1 MTSVERAPILLH
13 GATGF
18 TGRLVASELLRR
30 GIPFAVS
37 GRDAAKLQRVA
48 DDYGSREVCVVALD
62 DPASVRA
69 AVAGRMLVAACAG
82 PFSQVGM
89 PVARACAEGGV
100 HYVDTTGEQP
110 FVARLHRELG
120 AIAGESGAC
129 LAPAMAYEIAPSDWA
144 AHLAAEA
151 VGGAPDELAMVYVPS
166 VVASG
171 AGGLRAMTSL
181 GTRKSAIAAMGST
194 DAWQWLDGKLA
205 REPSAEIIR
214 TFTTVGP
221 HARTVSA
228 MSFCSPEAFVT
239 PPHTGA
245 RTLRTFFATDAVT
258 AQLAHLTRHLAPVLA
273 RRIGPKL
280 EALLTAGG
288 AGPEGEA
295 RTAAFLVHAEAIRGR
310 RVARVTLCGADPYG
324 FTARAI
330 AHAAG
335 CALRGEIRARGLVG
349 PSVAFPPAAALAPDA
364 GLDLIVTTDV
374 VDPAA

>member
-1 MTSVERAPILLH
+1 MTGDSRAPILLH

-18 TGRLVASELLRR
+18 TGRLVAGELLRR
-30 GIPFAVS
+30 GVPFAVS
-37 GRDAAKLQRVA
+37 GRDEAKLQRVA
-48 DDYGSREVCVVALD
+48 DEYGSREVCVVSLD
-62 DPASVRA
+62 DVESVRA
-69 AVAGRMLVAACAG
+69 AVAGRTLVAACAG
-82 PFSQVGM
+82 PFSQVGE
-89 PVARACAEGGV
+89 PVVRACAEAGV

-110 FVARLHRELG
+110 FVARVHREL
-120 AIAGESGAC
+120 AATAQESGAC
-129 LAPAMAYEIAPSDWA
+129 LTPAMAYEIAPSDWA

-166 VVASG
+166 VVAAG

-181 GTRKSAIAAMGST
+181 GTRKSAIAAMGSH
-194 DAWQWLDGKLA
+194 DSWQWLSGKLV
-205 REPSAEIIR
+205 REPSAEIVR

-245 RTLRTFFATDAVT
+245 RTLRTFFATDPVA
-258 AQLAHLTRHLAPVLA
+258 AELARLTRHVTPKLA
-273 RRIGPKL
+273 RMIGPKL
-280 EALLTAGG
+280 EKLLTAGV
-288 AGPEGEA
+288 AGPDEETRRG
-295 RTAAFLVHAEAIRGR
+295 AFLVHAEAIRGKR
-310 RVARVTLCGADPYG
+310 FARVTICGADPYG

-330 AHAAG
+330 AYAAE
-335 CALRGEIRARGLVG
+335 CAVRGEIRARGLVG
-349 PSVAFPPAAALAPDA
+349 PSVAFPPAAALAADA